1 VRDSI
6 LKVIALARYDN
17 AMLARIDGMSLHEFE
32 DMGLSLPKA
41 RIEKIYA
48 DGASRYGAC
57 DVLPTANGDLAEVGL
72 TARP

>member
-17 AMLARIDGMSLHEFE
+17 AMLARIDGMYLHQFE

-41 RIEKIYA
+41 RMEKIYA
-48 DGASRYGAC
+48 AGASRYGAC
-57 DVLPTANGDLAEVGL
+57 AVRPIASGDLAEAGPI
-72 TARP
+72 ARP